1 MDFSNFDFD
10 AMRKAAEEVEKQYE
24 PITEGFH
31 DFQVT
36 SFVFKESKSGSPMFE
51 AEFAVDN
58 GEDVGKSL
66 KSWFVLAGNGAKYSQ
81 AKLFWLFSASGIKPI
96 GGAGD
101 KFAAQFKPLI
111 QRGKFRFNAKVM
123 HKEREKYNGNGE
135 KEIVA
140 EIVFT
145 RETISPAKEK
155 AVSVFAITNDRPQM
169 HQATS
174 PKPAAVT
181 ENWDQPTYPDDELPF

>member
-24 PITEGFH
+24 PISKGFH

-36 SFVFKESKSGSPMFE
+36 SFMFKLSKSGNPMFE
-51 AEFAVDN
+51 AEFTVDN
-58 GEDVGKSL
+58 GQDVGKSL
-66 KSWFVLAGNGAKYSQ
+66 KSWLVMAGDGAKYSQ
-81 AKLFWLFSASGIKPI
+81 AKLFWLFKAAGIKPI

-111 QRGKFRFNAKVM
+111 QQGKFRFNAKVIQ
-123 HKEREKYNGNGE
+123 KEQEKYNGNGE

-155 AVSVFAITNDRPQM
+155 AVSVFSLANERPQM
-169 HQATS
+169 HQTTKLTNF
-174 PKPAAVT
+174 P
-181 ENWDQPTYPDDELPF
+181 ENWDQPTYPDDEFPF